1 MESVRRHVVLVKV
14 GRARPVKA
22 SGGALYR
29 KNAFDPTRR
38 RTGVKGIRISV
49 ENSNVSAPS
58 RSIHLCSQC
67 WKDSSTRIVTNDVT
81 DNELNDNER
90 NKSGRDRYY
99 ARKTRANDDLS
110 IFIPVSFFAR
120 SRTTRFS

>member
-1 MESVRRHVVLVKV
+1 ML
-14 GRARPVKA
+14 
-22 SGGALYR
+22 
-29 KNAFDPTRR
+29 
-38 RTGVKGIRISV
+38 
-49 ENSNVSAPS
+49 
-58 RSIHLCSQC
+58 
-67 WKDSSTRIVTNDVT
+67 KDSSTRIVTNDVT